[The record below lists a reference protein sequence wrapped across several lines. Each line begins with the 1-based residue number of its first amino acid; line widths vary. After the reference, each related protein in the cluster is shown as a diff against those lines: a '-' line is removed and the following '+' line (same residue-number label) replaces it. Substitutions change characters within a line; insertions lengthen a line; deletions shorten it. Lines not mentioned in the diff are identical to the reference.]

1 MSPLQYCL
9 KPRSK
14 FKHLEGNLNNQFAMS
29 GEFQCRFD
37 GIDTIDV
44 TGSPNVPLFTIKCE
58 AGSFKD
64 EFVGERPTK
73 RSRVEI
79 DVVFHSKV
87 SAEVLSMKFKKMV
100 VKRSQIH
107 IGRHL

>member
-1 MSPLQYCL
+1 MNPLQYRL

-37 GIDTIDV
+37 GIDTTDV

-64 EFVGERPTK
+64 EFVGEPPIK

-87 SAEVLSMKFKKMV
+87 SAEVLSKKW
-100 VKRSQIH
+100 
-107 IGRHL
+107 